1 MTKDEVIKEL
11 SENKKLLKIAH
22 NIAGSHGLGMD
33 LYQHLFLTLCE
44 YDETKL
50 LKAQEGNY
58 APFLCIK
65 IMSNSFHSKSSPF
78 AKIYRQFSF
87 EQEIE
92 SVHLSVDPYEES
104 ENIKVLLEIDELIL
118 PIEQYITQPI
128 TQENF
133 YKLTLLRRWADGESY
148 QDISNQ
154 TGIPKRS
161 IGVAI
166 KQAINEIKEN
176 VF

>member
-1 MTKDEVIKEL
+1 V
-11 SENKKLLKIAH
+11 
-22 NIAGSHGLGMD
+22 
-33 LYQHLFLTLCE
+33 LF
-44 YDETKL
+44 
-50 LKAQEGNY
+50 
-58 APFLCIK
+58 
-65 IMSNSFHSKSSPF
+65 
-78 AKIYRQFSF
+78 RSF

-92 SVHLSVDPYEES
+92 SINLSVDPYEES
-104 ENIKVLLEIDELIL
+104 ENIKVLLEIDELIF

-128 TQENF
+128 TQDNF